1 MDNDRRIE
9 KILFLQRLI
18 RSFYVR
24 RQFEQVRKEYLKTLN
39 DIEGEITI
47 KPIEIIPTK
56 PEPVQQTGR
65 AH

>member
-1 MDNDRRIE
+1 MDNDHRIE

-65 AH
+65 TH

>member
-1 MDNDRRIE
+1 MDNDHRIE

-47 KPIEIIPTK
+47 KPIEII
-56 PEPVQQTGR
+56 QTGR